1 MPGGQPSK
9 IDQVVG
15 YTTITRADG
24 TTEEAPV
31 TAADRIVGSLK
42 NGNYFEQSCAAAGVH
57 RETAYGWL
65 RTGAQAIARAA
76 SRGTTLDEAGVTDH
90 ELACVQFSDAVAEA
104 EAEWEVRAN
113 TTLEQLARGGL
124 RIQTVTEK
132 HDANGNLV
140 ERTTKTERLQPSA
153 QVIEWRLTRRYPD
166 RYGQRVDVFA
176 RAADQSL
183 PMEDRASAVAGEI
196 RAYLQGRADE
206 DAAREA
212 ASES

>member
-1 MPGGQPSK
+1 MPAGQPSK

-24 TTEEAPV
+24 TQEQAPV

-65 RTGAQAIARAA
+65 RVGAQAIARIA
-76 SRGTTLDEAGVTDH
+76 STGKTADELGLSDH
-90 ELACVQFSDAVAEA
+90 ELACIGFSDAVAEA

-113 TTLEQLARGGL
+113 TTLESLARGGL
-124 RIQTVTEK
+124 RIETVTEK
-132 HDANGNLV
+132 QDANGNVV
-140 ERTTKTERLQPSA
+140 ERTVKTERMAPNA
-153 QVIEWRLTRRYPD
+153 QVIEWRLTRRHPE
-166 RYGQRVDVFA
+166 RYGTRVDLFA

-183 PMEDRASAVAGEI
+183 PMDDRAGAVAAEI

-212 ASES
+212 ANGT